1 MSTSNSATKTWPT
14 FSGHIAKTLAES
26 KPHWNAPKRA
36 NIGSPN
42 VIVILM
48 DDMGYS
54 DLGCFGGEIDTPNI
68 DALAAQGLRFTN
80 YTTVPMCTPARAALL
95 TGKNPHSVGC
105 GWLSHNDPG
114 FPGYK
119 GEISPDSPTIA
130 EVLRQQHYATMAAGK
145 WHNT

>member
-1 MSTSNSATKTWPT
+1 MSGNKQASTEQQPSTHHAARI
-14 FSGHIAKTLAES
+14 GKTLAES
-26 KPHWNAPKRA
+26 MPHWIAPVRA
-36 NIGSPN
+36 APGSPN

-68 DALAAQGLRFTN
+68 DALAGNGLRFTN

-105 GWLSHNDPG
+105 GWCSHRVRNSPPDNAAPG
-114 FPGYK
+114 RADCPPSCCRAENSWFR
-119 GEISPDSPTIA
+119 PT
-130 EVLRQQHYATMAAGK
+130 
-145 WHNT
+145 